1 MIMWSLFS
9 NYFFLNHI
17 VYRLRTIRRFHL
29 LELNQME
36 KEKNWFTSLPILIF

>member
-17 VYRLRTIRRFHL
+17 VYCLRTIRRFHL
-29 LELNQME
+29 LELNQIDAHSGKMVRV
-36 KEKNWFTSLPILIF
+36 